1 MNWAWLRTT
10 RILRGRSRTAW
21 RRLSRLSSPDFFRSC
36 RMCSAHRRK
45 ACSRLRLWRARRC
58 LPSAARAVL
67 LPKNPGGG
75 RGLRCCWWEDSR
87 RVPPISW
94 ARLWRDSFD
103 MMKRAKE
110 IIGIFFIVGIAGT
123 IVIFA
128 QRAKALE
135 ERDRMTLE
143 EVKEIRIA
151 LQQYFD
157 AHQRFPEELPPDI
170 AGGARYGYQCTQ

>member
-1 MNWAWLRTT
+1 M
-10 RILRGRSRTAW
+10 
-21 RRLSRLSSPDFFRSC
+21 
-36 RMCSAHRRK
+36 
-45 ACSRLRLWRARRC
+45 
-58 LPSAARAVL
+58 
-67 LPKNPGGG
+67 
-75 RGLRCCWWEDSR
+75 
-87 RVPPISW
+87 PPISW

-170 AGGARYGYQCTQ
+170 AGGARYGYQCTQQAQGACTTGFCTDKAICTNYEFTFDLAYGSERYGKGMHRADKDSMSSAP